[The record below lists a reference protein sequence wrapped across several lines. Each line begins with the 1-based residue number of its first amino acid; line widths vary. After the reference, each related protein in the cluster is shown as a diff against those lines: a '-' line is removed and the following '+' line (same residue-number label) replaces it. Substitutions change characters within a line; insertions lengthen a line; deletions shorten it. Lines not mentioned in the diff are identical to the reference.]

1 MIGVEPRLPEI
12 DFAADEPAEIVGG
25 VLRGPKSLRVR
36 PQPARA

>member
-1 MIGVEPRLPEI
+1 MIGVAPRFTEI

-25 VLRGPKSLRVR
+25 VLRDPKSLRLR